1 MSIFARAAPS
11 ALVLATAAGITASPA
26 NALPIRDMGTAN
38 PTTIGAVCA
47 NPGDRGE
54 TIRIDRTYFD
64 ASAGTWTVS
73 NYNSTPFPLTRTIT
87 EKKSNEW
94 KVSAG
99 IDFPILDLIKISF
112 STSYSKSSSYEVGEV
127 VGPYD
132 IAPGTTAVM
141 RAGWVVSDFSGE
153 KTVCGQDRTWHGTG
167 QTFTATLPAER
178 HVEIS
183 TRDNIRFS

>member
-1 MSIFARAAPS
+1 MSFKTRALTS
-11 ALVLATAAGITASPA
+11 AVAIAAAAGLVVTPA
-26 NALPIRDMGTAN
+26 QALPVRNHGTAN
-38 PTTIGAVCA
+38 PTTIGETCA
-47 NPGDRGE
+47 NPGDTGQ
-54 TIRIDRTYFD
+54 TIQIDRTYFD

-73 NYNSTPFPLTRTIT
+73 NYNKTPLPLARSIT
-87 EKKSNEW
+87 EKKTNEW

-99 IDFPILDLIKISF
+99 IDFPILELIKVSF
-112 STSYSKSSSYEVGEV
+112 STSYSQSQSYEVGEV

-132 IAPGTTAVM
+132 IEPGKTAVM

-153 KTVCGQDRTWHGTG
+153 KTICGSDHTWQGTG

-183 TRDNIRFS
+183 TRDNIKFN